1 MNIREHLSTNT
12 GGKVSDF
19 WKQYWEFSIC
29 DGHFDTRNLILNIS
43 EVQNGKL
50 NNRQKRLIV
59 LLQDDMQGLFLN
71 LLQ

>member
-1 MNIREHLSTNT
+1 MLILE
-12 GGKVSDF
+12 GKASDVLETILGIF
-19 WKQYWEFSIC
+19 IC

-50 NNRQKRLIV
+50 DNRQKRLIV

-71 LLQ
+71 LFQLINK

>member
-1 MNIREHLSTNT
+1 M
-12 GGKVSDF
+12 SDVL
-19 WKQYWEFSIC
+19 EMILGVSIC

-50 NNRQKRLIV
+50 DNRQKRLIV

-71 LLQ
+71 LFKLINK